1 MTKNLARLSLP
12 LAIVE
17 GRPLWL
23 AGMMARCAILEAVE
37 ADDGVVDYLLGSDEF
52 PDLPTDAP
60 PVYCAVFGEDGFV
73 CWYCP
78 TLDVYFPTADATPAR
93 QMAC

>member
-17 GRPLWL
+17 GRPHWL
-23 AGMMARCAILEAVE
+23 AGMMARCVILEAVE
-37 ADDGVVDYLLGSDEF
+37 ADDGVVDYLLGSNEF
-52 PDLPTDAP
+52 PNLPAGAEP
-60 PVYCAVFGEDGFV
+60 PIYGAVFDPAPGGGFV
-73 CWYCP
+73 GW
-78 TLDVYFPTADATPAR
+78 DFPTGDTMPAH

>member
-23 AGMMARCAILEAVE
+23 AGMMARRVVLEAVE
-37 ADDGVVDYLLGSDEF
+37 ADDGVVDYLLGSNEF
-52 PDLPTDAP
+52 PDLPTDEP
-60 PVYCAVFGEDGFV
+60 PVYSAVFDPAPGGGFV
-73 CWYCP
+73 GWNF
-78 TLDVYFPTADATPAR
+78 TTADTMPAH
-93 QMAC
+93 QMAF